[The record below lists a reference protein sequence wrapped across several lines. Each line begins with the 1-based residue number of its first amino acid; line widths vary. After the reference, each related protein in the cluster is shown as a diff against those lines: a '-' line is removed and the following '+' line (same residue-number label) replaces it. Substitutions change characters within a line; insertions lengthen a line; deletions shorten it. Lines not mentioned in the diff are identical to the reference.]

1 MEDQKR
7 DAPAEEGVPPEG
19 TEAATE
25 ATATELSASGTPESP
40 PAMPPLDESIA
51 SAPPAAALSESTLTE
66 SAASDTS
73 ALSGSLLQSS
83 LGEDPAD
90 FLKARRAG
98 DTLEAE
104 AEAEAE
110 AEPEAKP
117 EQEEEP
123 EPVKVPPEP
132 EPEPEDQPEKVA
144 PTPEPEPEPEPERAS
159 EPQAEPAAL
168 EGSVASAPPPALV
181 QSLDQPEPEPE
192 RVIEPTSALASLK
205 LGSATLH
212 ASAGSVVDFGKDSG
226 WAKVT
231 VAIVNSAVSGGLGGG
246 GVDGAISDAGG
257 ANLAA
262 DRRAAGQPTVGS
274 AVPTGPGDYGRL
286 HAAHVF
292 HAVVR
297 LPKLA
302 ATCFIC

>member
-1 MEDQKR
+1 MEGHQG
-7 DAPAEEGVPPEG
+7 DAPAEEGVPPE
-19 TEAATE
+19 
-25 ATATELSASGTPESP
+25 ATELSASGTPP
-40 PAMPPLDESIA
+40 PAMPSLEESMA
-51 SAPPAAALSESTLTE
+51 LAPPPAALSESALAE
-66 SAASDTS
+66 SVGSDASE
-73 ALSGSLLQSS
+73 LSRGSLLQSS

-90 FLKARRAG
+90 FLKARRAV
-98 DTLEAE
+98 DALDAEAESEAAE

-110 AEPEAKP
+110 P

-144 PTPEPEPEPEPERAS
+144 PTPEPEPEPERAS

-192 RVIEPTSALASLK
+192 RVIEPASELASLK

-226 WAKVT
+226 WAKDT
-231 VAIVNSAVSGGLGGG
+231 VAIVNSAVSGGGLGGG
-246 GVDGAISDAGG
+246 GVDGAISGAGG

-262 DRRAAGQPTVGS
+262 DRRAAGQPTVGG
-274 AVPTGPGDYGRL
+274 AVPTGPGDYDRL

-297 LPKLA
+297 SPKPLPA
-302 ATCFIC
+302 FIC